1 MRKQIYINVLQSWHM
16 GGTTRLVVIITGYM
30 GRSYKK
36 VYIRVKI
43 VVMDETVR
51 ENMQCEKNSYL

>member
-1 MRKQIYINVLQSWHM
+1 M

-30 GRSYKK
+30 GRSYEK

-43 VVMDETVR
+43 VVMDEIVR
-51 ENMQCEKNSYL
+51 ENIQCEKNSYL